1 MPTIPL
7 PALTLLA
14 LAILT
19 LTLWTHDRVR
29 YRRARFFLLVSLL
42 LMALNTAG
50 WIWPSVPL
58 TLLRV
63 ALALLLPMLAW
74 HGFWPSS
81 AHRFSRLSLAPVAL
95 AVALACVIPVA
106 IDLLLFALYT
116 GYGVALIAA
125 GLRVS
130 EGAGLRR
137 IRALPG
143 TAKVALAVGGFLLL
157 SALSDLTVALAFHW
171 HQGARVVPMIAALQT
186 LLLPFL
192 TLAIMRVA
200 RRQPVSADESGSL
213 ASVPAATASS
223 PAQVALC
230 QQLDSQMLAQTLFL
244 DSALTLARLARKTG
258 ITTRHLSAAV
268 NAVHHCNVSQWINGY
283 RVRHACAL
291 LHTDSASVT
300 EVMLA
305 SGFITKSNFNREFL
319 RITGQTPSAFRQQR
333 APAPPS
339 ERAGCAPARPDE

>member
-14 LAILT
+14 LAILV
-19 LTLWTHDRVR
+19 LTLWARDRAR
-29 YRRARFFLLVSLL
+29 HRRVRFFLLASLL
-42 LMALNTAG
+42 LLALDTAG
-50 WIWPSVPL
+50 WIWPG
-58 TLLRV
+58 LLLARLRIT
-63 ALALLLPMLAW
+63 LALLLPTLAW
-74 HGFWPSS
+74 YCLCP
-81 AHRFSRLSLAPVAL
+81 ATARRFSGLSLAPVAL
-95 AVALACVIPVA
+95 AVALACALPAA
-106 IDLLLFALYT
+106 IDLLLFALYS

-125 GLRVS
+125 GLR
-130 EGAGLRR
+130 GRQGPGLTP
-137 IRALPG
+137 IRALPATG
-143 TAKVALAVGGFLLL
+143 KVALAAGGFLLL
-157 SALSDLTVALAFHW
+157 SALGDLTMALTFYW
-171 HQGARVVPMIAALQT
+171 HQGARAAPMIATLQT

-192 TLAIMRVA
+192 TLAIVRVA
-200 RRQPVSADESGSL
+200 RSYPVSADVA
-213 ASVPAATASS
+213 ASAAPKPAAAVTT

-230 QQLDSQMLAQTLFL
+230 QQLDSQMQAQTLFL

-258 ITTRHLSAAV
+258 ITTRHLSAAI

-291 LHTDSASVT
+291 LHADTASIT

-333 APAPPS
+333 ASAPRS
-339 ERAGCAPARPDE
+339 EKAEYAPERPDE